1 MQIGHMETV
10 GFASGRV
17 YSVCRAVVLE
27 KLNMAL
33 DIPTLPA
40 DAPTLELVTAL
51 EKCGAVIVKN
61 FLTR

>member
-1 MQIGHMETV
+1 
-10 GFASGRV
+10 
-17 YSVCRAVVLE
+17 
-27 KLNMAL
+27 MAL

-61 FLTR
+61 FLTHEITRTLNAEFDRLSEAEACRE